1 MIPYSEMKTQVSRLA
16 QKADSVYLTKIG
28 DWLQQSYDNVLRRFP
43 WPQLIKTTTVVS
55 TSSVE
60 TMILPKDVEFL
71 IQIQDRT
78 NQVVLAPSD
87 PNTGARTMLAVQ
99 NQGSVPTTYWVE
111 EDTVSSQPTSSSLLS
126 FSSSSSSD
134 TAQTVRVWGIS
145 GSQEI
150 SEQIT
155 LSGTG
160 TVSSQNSYTRI
171 DRVSKSATTSG
182 TVTIT
187 SNSGAVSIATISPRE
202 YTSRYTKL
210 HLVPMPNAAI
220 TYNITYKAK
229 TPRLQFDEDIPILPC
244 HTALIYGAYAQA
256 LEEQRQFTKAQM
268 EWQKFESSVALLVD
282 QFERQRENVPVFV
295 PNIQPLALDIPGN
308 RGAF

>member
-16 QKADSVYLTKIG
+16 QKGDSVYLIKIG
-28 DWLQQSYDNVLRRFP
+28 DWLQQSYDTVLRKYA
-43 WPQLIKTTTVVS
+43 WPQLIKTTTVSSV
-55 TSSVE
+55 SSVE

-111 EDTVSSQPTSSSLLS
+111 EDTAAAQPTSSALLNVV
-126 FSSSSSSD
+126 SSSSSD
-134 TAQTVRVWGIS
+134 TSQTVRVWGIS
-145 GSQEI
+145 GGQEI
-150 SEQIT
+150 SEQFT
-155 LSGTG
+155 LNGTSA
-160 TVSSQNSYTRI
+160 VASQNSYTRV
-171 DRVSKSATTSG
+171 DRVSKSATTTG
-182 TVTIT
+182 TITIT
-187 SNSGAVSIATISPRE
+187 SNAGAVTIATISPRD

-256 LEEQRQFTKAQM
+256 LEEQRQFSKAQL
-268 EWQKFESSVALLVD
+268 EWQKFESSVAMLID
-282 QFERQRENVPVFV
+282 QFERQRENVTVFV
-295 PNIQPLALDIPGN
+295 PNIQPLSLDIPGN
-308 RGAF
+308 RGGF